1 MKSLF
6 QFNKLWLILLLS
18 VLMLVVGCSSDD
30 STTDGKGNS
39 DEETIT
45 ITFANWISAEEATA
59 EGINK
64 VIEEFEKENP
74 NVKIENMPIPFD
86 QMRQQ
91 LLTMASGGNLPDVV
105 MLNGPWP
112 QELGSQ
118 GALEDLYSLASNS
131 YIEDNW
137 VGALEAGEYEGK
149 LYAVP
154 FSLTPHAFWYN
165 KKLMEE
171 AGLDPNKPP
180 KTLDELEEA
189 MEQIKNEL
197 GSEGVYPIG
206 IDTTLID
213 YALVQFWPWFYA
225 HGAMPLYNGQ
235 VNFNSEEVMNSLE
248 WLRSLVNKEYTP
260 VGQQIKE
267 LRELTAKD
275 KMVFRIDGPY
285 LKGIIESLNPEYS
298 GDAFYEN
305 FGVTTI
311 PVGLNEQSKTLADI
325 HQLGISADS
334 EHKEI
339 AWEFIEFLVT
349 SDVSINDY
357 QIPSG
362 VIPPLK
368 STQSEIL
375 DPITE
380 VYYNEVFDTM
390 VGGPYGPEY
399 GQAQQIM
406 IEAMQIAAISDEPI
420 EDIVEKANADLEEIF
435 NN

>member
-1 MKSLF
+1 MKV
-6 QFNKLWLILLLS
+6 NKLFKIRKYAVVFMVIFGFLLI
-18 VLMLVVGCSSDD
+18 GCSND
-30 STTDGKGNS
+30 T
-39 DEETIT
+39 ETGGEDKVVT
-45 ITFANWISAEEATA
+45 LTFANWVSAEEATA
-59 EGINK
+59 EGIEK
-64 VIEEFEKENP
+64 VISEFEDKHP

-91 LLTMASGGNLPDVV
+91 LLTMTSGGNPPDIA
-105 MLNGPWP
+105 MLNGPWS
-112 QELGSQ
+112 QELGAQ
-118 GALEDLYSLASNS
+118 GALADLSALASDQ
-131 YIEDNW
+131 YLEDNW
-137 VGALEAGEYEGK
+137 EGGLEAGKYEDN

-171 AGLDPNKPP
+171 AGLDPNNPP
-180 KTLDELEEA
+180 KTLDELDSA
-189 MEQIKNEL
+189 MKQIKNEL

-206 IDTTLID
+206 VDTTLID

-225 HGAMPLYNGQ
+225 HGAEPLYDNEM
-235 VNFNSEEVMNSLE
+235 NFNSNEVKNSLE
-248 WLRSLVNKEYTP
+248 WLRKTVDAEYTP

-285 LKGIIESLNPEYS
+285 LRGIIESLNPDYE

-311 PVGLNEQSKTLADI
+311 PVGVNNESKTLADI
-325 HQLGISADS
+325 HQLGISAGS
-334 EHKEI
+334 ENQEL
-339 AWEFIEFLVT
+339 AWEFIEFLV
-349 SDVSINDY
+349 SSEVSTNEY

-362 VIPPLK
+362 VIPALK
-368 STQSEIL
+368 STQEGIS

-380 VYYNEVFDTM
+380 TYYNEIFDTM

-399 GQAQQIM
+399 GQAQQII
-406 IEAMQIAAISDEPI
+406 IEAMQKASLSEDSID
-420 EDIVEKANADLEEIF
+420 DIVETANKSLEEIMSE
-435 NN
+435 

>member
-1 MKSLF
+1 MENLV
-6 QFNKLWLILLLS
+6 KLKKYAVLLMVALLLIA
-18 VLMLVVGCSSDD
+18 CSSKDTQ
-30 STTDGKGNS
+30 TTKGKE
-39 DEETIT
+39 DVVTL
-45 ITFANWISAEEATA
+45 TFANWVSAEEATA
-59 EGINK
+59 EGIEK
-64 VIEEFEKENP
+64 VIASFEEEHP

-91 LLTMASGGNLPDVV
+91 LLTMTSGGNPPDIA
-105 MLNGPWP
+105 MLNGPWS
-112 QELGSQ
+112 QELGAQ
-118 GALEDLYSLASNS
+118 GALLDLSSLAPDE
-131 YIEDNW
+131 YLEDNW
-137 VGALEAGEYEGK
+137 EGGLEAGEYEDA

-171 AGLDPNKPP
+171 AGLDPDNPP
-180 KTLDELEEA
+180 KTLEELNDA
-189 MEQIKNEL
+189 MEKIKHEL

-213 YALVQFWPWFYA
+213 YALVQFWPWLYA
-225 HGAMPLYNGQ
+225 HGAEPLYNNE
-235 VNFNSEEVMNSLE
+235 VNFNSDEVKNSLE
-248 WLRSLVNKEYTP
+248 WLRQVVDNDYTP

-285 LKGIIESLNPEYS
+285 LKGIIESLNPDYS

-311 PVGLNEQSKTLADI
+311 PVGVNDESKTLADI
-325 HQLGISADS
+325 HQLGISAGS
-334 EHKEI
+334 KHQEL

-349 SDVSINDY
+349 SEVSTNEY

-362 VIPPLK
+362 VIPALK
-368 STQSEIL
+368 STQSEIS

-380 VYYNEVFDTM
+380 AYYNEVFDTM

-399 GQAQQIM
+399 GQAQQVI
-406 IEAMQIAAISDEPI
+406 IEAMQKASLSEDSID
-420 EDIVEKANADLEEIF
+420 DIVDTANKSLEEIL

>member
-1 MKSLF
+1 MENLV
-6 QFNKLWLILLLS
+6 KLKKYFVLLMFALLLIA
-18 VLMLVVGCSSDD
+18 CSSKDTQPTEGNDD
-30 STTDGKGNS
+30 VVTL
-39 DEETIT
+39 
-45 ITFANWISAEEATA
+45 TFANWVSAEEATA
-59 EGINK
+59 EGIEK
-64 VIEEFEKENP
+64 VIAAFEEEHP

-91 LLTMASGGNLPDVV
+91 LLTMTSGGNPPDIA
-105 MLNGPWP
+105 MLNGPWS
-112 QELGSQ
+112 QELGAQ
-118 GALEDLYSLASNS
+118 GALIDLSSLAPTE
-131 YIEDNW
+131 YLEDNW
-137 VGALEAGEYEGK
+137 EGGLEAGKYEDA

-171 AGLDPNKPP
+171 AGLDPDNPP
-180 KTLDELEEA
+180 KTLEELNDA
-189 MEQIKNEL
+189 MEKIKHEL

-225 HGAMPLYNGQ
+225 HGAEPLYNNE
-235 VNFNSEEVMNSLE
+235 VNFNSDEVKNSLE
-248 WLRSLVNKEYTP
+248 WLRQVVDNDYTP

-285 LKGIIESLNPEYS
+285 LKGIIESLNPDYS
-298 GDAFYEN
+298 GDAFYES

-311 PVGLNEQSKTLADI
+311 PIGVNDESKTLADI
-325 HQLGISADS
+325 HQLGISAGS
-334 EHKEI
+334 EHQEL
-339 AWEFIEFLVT
+339 AWEFVEFLVT
-349 SDVSINDY
+349 SEVSTNEY

-362 VIPPLK
+362 VIPALK
-368 STQSEIL
+368 STQSEIS

-380 VYYNEVFDTM
+380 AYYNEVFDTM

-399 GQAQQIM
+399 GQAQQVI
-406 IEAMQIAAISDEPI
+406 IEAMQKASLSEDSIDDIVDTANKSL
-420 EDIVEKANADLEEIF
+420 EDIL